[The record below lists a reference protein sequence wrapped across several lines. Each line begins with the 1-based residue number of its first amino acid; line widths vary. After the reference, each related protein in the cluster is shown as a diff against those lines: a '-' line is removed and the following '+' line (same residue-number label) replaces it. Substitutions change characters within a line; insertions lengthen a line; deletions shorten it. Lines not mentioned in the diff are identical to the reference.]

1 MQYLC
6 SQHWDTFYNHL
17 DITVQLEQRP
27 LLYLNWQEIVRVALF
42 LQNTSIRLLSAND
55 KNTEIPNGNKV
66 VEWAIHMSSTLFFK
80 AETAEING
88 AHSGGLP

>member
-1 MQYLC
+1 MIKTQK
-6 SQHWDTFYNHL
+6 
-17 DITVQLEQRP
+17 
-27 LLYLNWQEIVRVALF
+27 F
-42 LQNTSIRLLSAND
+42 LMAA
-55 KNTEIPNGNKV
+55 GNEKV